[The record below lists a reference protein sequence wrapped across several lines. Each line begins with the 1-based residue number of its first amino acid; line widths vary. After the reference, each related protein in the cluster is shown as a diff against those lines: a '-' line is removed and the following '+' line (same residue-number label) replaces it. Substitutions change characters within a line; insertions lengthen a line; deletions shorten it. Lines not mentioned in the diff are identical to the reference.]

1 MVRVTITI
9 GLMDKSLSEDVQVEA
24 VLVLEDAINQAKQ
37 RELVRQ

>member
-1 MVRVTITI
+1 MVRVTITN
-9 GLMDKSLSEDVQVEA
+9 GLMDKSLSEEIQVEA